1 MRVTPGTVFAALLLI
16 GLAAVPAYTVPF
28 EQPFYLSLARRIM
41 ILAIAALSLNLIMGY
56 GGLISMGHAA
66 YIGIGGYTVGILAH
80 HDVTSAWI
88 QWPLALVFS
97 GAVALVFGLISLRTR
112 GVYFIMITLALAQML
127 FFLGISLEEYGGDD
141 GLPLLFR
148 SEFVGLVDLGV
159 DLGDELV
166 FYYFVYVLLIGC
178 FWLMHRVVNARFGMV
193 IQGLRSNE
201 ARMQALGFPVL
212 RYQLTAFVL
221 AGVMAGL
228 AGVLL
233 ANHTDFVNPEMAH
246 WTRSA
251 ELLVM
256 VLLGGMGSLAGP
268 IVGAAALLFL
278 EDFLAGITEYWALIL
293 GPFLVLVVLFARNGL
308 LGLLDRWSRRDG

>member
-1 MRVTPGTVFAALLLI
+1 MRPTLPTIFVALLLI
-16 GLAAVPAYTVPF
+16 AFAALPAYTVTF
-28 EQPFYLSLARRIM
+28 EQPFYLALARRIM
-41 ILAIAALSLNLIMGY
+41 ILAIAALSLNLVMGY

-88 QWPLALVFS
+88 QWPAALVFS
-97 GAVALVFGLISLRTR
+97 AALAVVFGLISLRTR

-127 FFLGISLEEYGGDD
+127 FYLGISLEQYGGDD

-148 SEFVGLVDLGV
+148 SEFGGLI
-159 DLGDELV
+159 DLGDDLT
-166 FYYFVYVLLIGC
+166 FYYFVYALLLAC
-178 FWLMHRVVNARFGMV
+178 FWLMQRLVNSRFGMV
-193 IQGLRSNE
+193 IQGARSNE
-201 ARMQALGFPVL
+201 VRMQALGFPTF

-221 AGVMAGL
+221 AGTMAGL

-233 ANHTDFVNPEMAH
+233 ANHTDFINPEMAH

-268 IVGAAALLFL
+268 IVGAAVLLFL
-278 EDFLAGITEYWALIL
+278 EEFLAGFTEYWALIL
-293 GPFLVLVVLFARNGL
+293 GPFLVLVVLFARNGI
-308 LGLLDRWSRRDG
+308 LGLLAARRDGRG